1 MYPNHAG
8 SWGRSFGLLVLA
20 VVVVGRSPAAAADA
34 LLTDV
39 RLGILAHD
47 VPILGVQEEHG
58 ADVNGEL
65 VFESFVPDSA
75 VAGIAPGWRWLFQ
88 PAPNFGIDANTAGA
102 TSQLYFGLTWTAD
115 LDTGGWLW
123 PDHAVFLGIG
133 VGPAFNNG
141 HIHSI
146 ANDHLALGSNALFH
160 GSLEL
165 GYRVTPQWSLSVY
178 FEHSSNAG
186 LAREN
191 AGLDNLGMRVGWHF

>member
-1 MYPNHAG
+1 MYPNHRCSRG
-8 SWGRSFGLLVLA
+8 CSFGLLVLA
-20 VVVVGRSPAAAADA
+20 VVVVRCGTASAADG

-47 VPILGVQEEHG
+47 VPILGVQQEHG

-65 VFESFVPDSA
+65 LFESFVPDSA
-75 VAGIAPGWRWLFQ
+75 VAGIAPGWRWLLQ
-88 PAPNFGIDANTAGA
+88 PQPNLGIDANTAGA

-133 VGPAFNNG
+133 FGPAFNNG
-141 HIHSI
+141 HIHS
-146 ANDHLALGSNALFH
+146 ATDHLDLGSNVLFH
-160 GSLEL
+160 ASLEL
-165 GYRVTPQWSLSVY
+165 GYRITPQWSLSVY

-186 LAREN
+186 LAQEN